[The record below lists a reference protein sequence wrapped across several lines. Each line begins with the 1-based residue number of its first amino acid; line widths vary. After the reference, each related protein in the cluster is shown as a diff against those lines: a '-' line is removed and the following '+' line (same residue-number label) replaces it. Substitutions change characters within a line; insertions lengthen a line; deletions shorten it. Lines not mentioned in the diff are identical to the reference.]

1 MTSQLK
7 PHLQAAVNSRD
18 DLRDYLL
25 RGARPREKWG
35 IGVEMEK
42 LVLDA
47 ATGEAAP
54 FDRIEELLR
63 RLEGLGDWRGVR
75 ENGRLVA
82 LQGPSSSITLEPG
95 GQLELS
101 GELCD
106 DLHCC
111 RRGYEAYIREIVAT
125 GEALGLD
132 FFGLGAQPF
141 TALERIGWLPKSRYG
156 IMGPYMLK
164 TGDMGQRM
172 MKQTAGVQVNL
183 DFSDELDCLEKM
195 RLGMALTPFLYALFA
210 NSPLLE
216 DRPTGYLS
224 TRGEIWSRTDPDRTG
239 LIERLFAEGA
249 NLADYVEYAL
259 DVPMYFIHRNGDYL
273 DMTGERRSFR
283 RYLDEGF
290 AGYRAVL
297 GDWDLHLSTLF
308 TEVRLRPQIEVRS
321 ADSLPP
327 RLSLSVGALLK
338 GLLYDRESCEGA
350 WDLLGRFSPEERQEL
365 IRQSRRLGLRTPL
378 GGETLREGALAVI
391 ALARA
396 GLARQGCRDALG
408 RDETIFL
415 DELHGIVE
423 SGVTLAERL
432 LALWQGSRDDKLMV
446 LREHCG
452 FSV

>member
-7 PHLQAAVNSRD
+7 PHLQAVVNSRD

-25 RGARPREKWG
+25 RGARPREEWG

-47 ATGEAAP
+47 ASGEAAS

-63 RLEGLGDWRGVR
+63 RLEGVGDWRGVR
-75 ENGRLVA
+75 ETGRLVA

-101 GELCD
+101 GELCA

-125 GEALGLD
+125 GEALGLR

-141 TALERIGWLPKSRYG
+141 TAPAHIGWLPKARYG
-156 IMGPYMLK
+156 IMGPYMLQ

-183 DFSDELDCLEKM
+183 DFSNEADCLAKM
-195 RLGMALTPFLYALFA
+195 RLGMALTPLLYALFA

-216 DRPTGYLS
+216 DRPTGWLS

-239 LIERLFAEGA
+239 LIERLFTEGA
-249 NLADYVEYAL
+249 NLSDYVEYAL
-259 DVPMYFIHRNGDYL
+259 DVPMYFIHRNGEYL
-273 DMTGERRSFR
+273 DMTDERRSFR

-290 AGYRAVL
+290 AGHRAVL

-327 RLSLSVGALLK
+327 RLSLSVGALVK
-338 GLLYDRESCEGA
+338 GLFYDRESREGA
-350 WDLLGRFSPEERQEL
+350 WALLGPFSRGERQEL

-378 GGETLREGALAVI
+378 KGETLRECALAVI

-396 GLARQGCRDALG
+396 GLERQGCRDAQG

-415 DELHGIVE
+415 DELHGIAE

-432 LALWQGSRDDKLMV
+432 LARWQGSRADKLQV
-446 LREHCG
+446 LRDHCD
-452 FSV
+452 FSS

>member
-25 RGARPREKWG
+25 RGARPREEWG

-47 ATGEAAP
+47 TTGEAAP

-273 DMTGERRSFR
+273 DMTGEPRSFR

>member
-7 PHLQAAVNSRD
+7 PHLQAVVNSRG

-25 RGARPREKWG
+25 RGARPREEWG

-47 ATGEAAP
+47 GTGEAAP

-63 RLEGLGDWRGVR
+63 RLEEVGDWHGMR

-125 GEALGLD
+125 GEALGLR
-132 FFGLGAQPF
+132 FYGLGAQPF
-141 TALERIGWLPKSRYG
+141 TAPARIGWLPKARYG
-156 IMGPYMLK
+156 IMGPYMLR

-183 DFSDELDCLEKM
+183 DFSDEADGLEKM
-195 RLGMALTPFLYALFA
+195 RLGMALTPLLYALFA

-216 DRPTGYLS
+216 DRPTGWLS

-239 LIERLFAEGA
+239 LIERLFADGA
-249 NLADYVEYAL
+249 NFSDYVEYAL
-259 DVPMYFIHRNGDYL
+259 DVPMYFIHRNGEYL

-283 RYLDEGF
+283 RYLDQGF
-290 AGYRAVL
+290 GGHRAVL

-338 GLLYDRESCEGA
+338 GLFYDKDSREGA
-350 WDLLGRFSPEERQEL
+350 WDLLGSFSQEERTEL
-365 IRQSRRLGLRTPL
+365 NRQSRRLGLRAPL
-378 GGETLREGALAVI
+378 GRETLREQALAI
-391 ALARA
+391 IDLARA
-396 GLARQGCRDALG
+396 GLVRQGRRDVLG
-408 RDETIFL
+408 QDETIFL
-415 DELHGIVE
+415 DELHGIAE

-432 LALWQGSRDDKLMV
+432 LDRWQGSRADKLQA

-452 FSV
+452 FSA

>member
-7 PHLQAAVNSRD
+7 PHLQAPVTSHD
-18 DLRDYLL
+18 DLRGYLL
-25 RGARPREKWG
+25 RGARPREEWG

-42 LVLDA
+42 LVLDD
-47 ATGEAAP
+47 ATGEAAS

-63 RLEGLGDWRGVR
+63 RLEGIGDWRGVR

-101 GELCD
+101 GELCG

-125 GEALGLD
+125 GETLGLR
-132 FFGLGAQPF
+132 FCGLGTQPF
-141 TALERIGWLPKSRYG
+141 TALEKIGWLPKSRYG

-183 DFSDELDCLEKM
+183 DFSDEADALEKM
-195 RLGMALTPFLYALFA
+195 RLGMALTPLLYALFA

-216 DRPTGYLS
+216 DRPTGWLS

-249 NLADYVEYAL
+249 NFSDYVEYAL
-259 DVPMYFIHRNGDYL
+259 DVPMYFIHRQGEYL
-273 DMTGERRSFR
+273 DMTGERRTFR
-283 RYLDEGF
+283 HYLDEGF
-290 AGYRAVL
+290 AGHRAVL

-338 GLLYDRESCEGA
+338 GLFYDQESREGA
-350 WDLLGRFSPEERQEL
+350 WALLGHLSREERQEL

-378 GGETLREGALAVI
+378 GDETLREYALAVL

-396 GLARQGCRDALG
+396 GLERQGCRDVLG

-415 DELHGIVE
+415 DELQGIAA

-432 LALWQGSRDDKLMV
+432 LTRWQGTRDDKLQV
-446 LREHCG
+446 LREHCD
-452 FSV
+452 FSA